1 VTAVTWLKNLV
12 RAALARLGYTVHR
25 IPPRAGDPTNEIEV
39 DFDYVLAHY
48 LANRDDSTPLLFL
61 QVGAFDGVADDPVNV
76 HVRRRGW
83 HGILVEPQPAAF
95 ERLVANYSDTGGLTF
110 VNAAIAPEQGTR
122 QLYVIRDEAGE
133 LVEALGGIASF
144 DRAHLERFMR
154 TDGPRYPGIQ
164 IGSLEVRCTTFEDVL
179 SDVPQLDLLLID
191 TEGYDLELLDLFDFD
206 RFRPAIV
213 RFEHVHLSRASWD
226 EAVELLAR
234 RGYRTLREEYDTT
247 AYLEPQSTG
256 RGSASQ

>member
-1 VTAVTWLKNLV
+1 VSAVTTLKNFV
-12 RAALARLGYTVHR
+12 KAGLARLGYTMHR
-25 IPPRAGDPTNEIEV
+25 IAPRADDPTNAIDF

-48 LANRDDSTPLLFL
+48 LAGRDDSTPLTFL

-95 ERLVANYSDTGGLTF
+95 ERLVANYSHAPGLTF

-122 QLYVIRDEAGE
+122 PLYVIRDEAGE
-133 LVEALGGIASF
+133 LVETLGGIASF
-144 DRAHLERFMR
+144 HRAHLERFMR
-154 TDGPRYPGIQ
+154 TDGPRYPGVQ

-179 SDVPQLDLLLID
+179 SGVPQLDLLLID
-191 TEGYDLELLDLFDFD
+191 TEGYDVELLELFDFD

-213 RFEHVHLSRASWD
+213 RFEHAHLSRARWD
-226 EAVELLAR
+226 EAVQLLAR
-234 RGYRTLREEYDTT
+234 HGYRTLREEYDTT
-247 AYLEPQSTG
+247 AYLGP
-256 RGSASQ
+256 